1 MKNYVMLDVG
11 GTNIKSAFLTVS
23 DRVEITGKGVYD
35 AKAHSDRETILS
47 NMCSIIE
54 NADEIDCIDCIDGI
68 GIAFPGPF
76 DYENGICLM
85 KGLNKYESIY
95 SVSLKEEIYTRIFK
109 GKTDIPI
116 VFMHDIEAFA
126 RGICAY
132 EPYGKKRIL
141 HLCIGTGAG
150 SAFSDNGN
158 IITDSENVPEN
169 GWIYNCAFKDSV
181 IDDYISA
188 RGLENLALKYT
199 GHPHSGFELY
209 NLAKSGDSG
218 AKEVFKEFS
227 ENTAAAIEPFLESFK
242 PEILVLAG
250 QISKSYE
257 FFSYNIED
265 ICRKNKC
272 DIIVVENT
280 SDKMYLGLLSKF
292 GNIKN

>member
-11 GTNIKSAFLTVS
+11 GTNIKSALLKVS
-23 DRVEITGKGVYD
+23 DSVEIIPKGVYD
-35 AKAHSDRETILS
+35 AKSCSDSETILS
-47 NMCSIIE
+47 NICGIIE
-54 NADEIDCIDCIDGI
+54 KVSPVDGIDGI

-85 KGLNKYESIY
+85 RGLNKYESIY
-95 SVSLKEEIYTRIFK
+95 GVSIKEQIYARLFK
-109 GKTDIPI
+109 NDKKIPI

-132 EPYGKKRIL
+132 EPYGKSRIL

-150 SAFSDNGN
+150 SAFTDNGE
-158 IITDSENVPEN
+158 IITHSQSVPEN

-188 RGLENLALKYT
+188 RGLENLALKHT
-199 GHPHSGFELY
+199 GHPHSGLELY
-209 NLAKSGDSG
+209 NMAKSGDSR
-218 AKEVFKEFS
+218 AKEAFKEFS
-227 ENTAAAIEPFLESFK
+227 ENTAEAIETFLKSFK
-242 PEILVLAG
+242 PRILLLAG

-257 FFSYNIED
+257 FFADSIKD
-265 ICRKNKC
+265 VCRKNKC

-280 SDKMYLGLLSKF
+280 SEKMYLGLLSKF
-292 GNIKN
+292 GNTQN